1 MIEQAAQMLAR
12 LLRLRVTNNVAAEV
26 VGREASTQ
34 WLGLE
39 TAQLQ
44 AMTDEEISE
53 HLRRTGPLPEFAVR
67 LGVAIRLL
75 QLESERLTQA
85 GEVGPAQELRAT
97 AACLLLRAHILGVA
111 PELPEFAP
119 KLGELLE
126 SIRVGELPARV
137 GVLLMCHHEHS
148 GQFGAAEDVLFELRD
163 TLGYS
168 DWLGELGESFYARL
182 RLHPQAALT
191 VGNLPSEEVGQ
202 GAEEW
207 RSWAASQRATHR

>member
-12 LLRLRVTNNVAAEV
+12 LLRLRVANNVVAEV
-26 VGREASTQ
+26 AGREASTQ

-44 AMTDEEISE
+44 AMTDEEIIE

-75 QLESERLTQA
+75 QLEAERLTQA

-126 SIRVGELPARV
+126 SIRVGELPAGV

-148 GQFGAAEDVLFELRD
+148 GQFAAAEDVLFELRD
-163 TLGYS
+163 TLGFS
-168 DWLGELGESFYARL
+168 DWLGELGVSFYKRIL
-182 RLHPQAALT
+182 MRSDKELSM
-191 VGNLPSEEVGQ
+191 GNLPRTEV
-202 GAEEW
+202 AEGLQTW
-207 RSWAASQRATHR
+207 TSQNPHPL

>member
-12 LLRLRVTNNVAAEV
+12 LLRLRGANSVAAEV
-26 VGREASTQ
+26 AGREATTE

-44 AMTDEEISE
+44 AMTDEEIIE
-53 HLRRTGPLPEFAVR
+53 HLRRTGPLLEFAVR

-75 QLESERLTQA
+75 QLEADRLTLA

-119 KLGELLE
+119 KLGDLLE
-126 SIRVGELPARV
+126 PIRVGELPARV

-148 GQFGAAEDVLFELRD
+148 GQFAAAEDVLFELRD

-182 RLHPQAALT
+182 RLYANAELT
-191 VGNLPSEEVGQ
+191 AGNLPQVEVEQ
-202 GAEEW
+202 GTQEW
-207 RSWAASQRATHR
+207 RSWTASQRATHR

>member
-12 LLRLRVTNNVAAEV
+12 LLRLRVANNVVAEV
-26 VGREASTQ
+26 AGREASTQ

-44 AMTDEEISE
+44 AMTDEEIIE

-75 QLESERLTQA
+75 QLEAERLTQA

-148 GQFGAAEDVLFELRD
+148 GQFAAAEDVLFELRD

-168 DWLGELGESFYARL
+168 DWLGELGVSFYKRIL
-182 RLHPQAALT
+182 MRSDTELSM
-191 VGNLPSEEVGQ
+191 GNLPRTEV
-202 GAEEW
+202 AEGLHTW
-207 RSWAASQRATHR
+207 TSQNRHPL